1 MSISPTSPLARLS
14 EIATASAQSA
24 VNYRLQLID
33 NQLTAQLNTKIA
45 ALQATSQNPAVPGLQ
60 QQAADL
66 STQSAAYTK
75 AQATASQNS
84 VVLGDLSLQL
94 GNIAVAAQDADS
106 TSFDQALSAINTDIG
121 ILQPVAYTPG
131 LQNDG
136 IAALQAN
143 GIGIQSSASY
153 NLGTQAGQAQ
163 AASDIQAAQ
172 AVIQNI
178 TNINTTNQT
187 IASSVGQ
194 ALQGQISNINDQVST
209 DQDGVLATDAQQI
222 STLKQQE
229 QEQFHLIELA
239 LGSVGANTTMIQNFE
254 TSGNTAPAPGSIV
267 SLLVDENTS
276 TEPTLP
282 IANVTTSSTST
293 VSTTA

>member
-1 MSISPTSPLARLS
+1 M
-14 EIATASAQSA
+14 
-24 VNYRLQLID
+24 NYRLRLID

-45 ALQATSQNPAVPGLQ
+45 ALQATAQNPAVPALQ
-60 QQAADL
+60 QQASDL
-66 STQSAAYTK
+66 ATQSGAYTK
-75 AQATASQNS
+75 AQATASQNG
-84 VVLGDLSLQL
+84 VALGDLSLQL
-94 GNIAVAAQDADS
+94 GNLAVAAQGGDS
-106 TSFDQALSAINTDIG
+106 TTFDQTLSAINTDIG

-136 IAALQAN
+136 IAALQAK

-153 NLGTQAGQAQ
+153 NLGTPAGQAQ

-194 ALQGQISNINDQVST
+194 ALQGQISNINNQVST
-209 DQDGVLATDAQQI
+209 DQDGVLATDAQKI
-222 STLKQQE
+222 ATLKQQE

-239 LGSVGANTTMIQNFE
+239 LGSVGSNTTMIQNFE
-254 TSGNTAPAPGSIV
+254 TSGNTAPPPGSIISV
-267 SLLVDENTS
+267 MLGSS
-276 TEPTLP
+276 GEPTLSV
-282 IANVTTSSTST
+282 ANITTLSTTST